1 MKITKAK
8 LKQII
13 QEELSSLAE
22 ADAVSHHADG
32 WDAGGTSQVYSQ
44 DVEGVPPEEE
54 RPEEDPLVTAIATA
68 EGISDLIRKGDPGG
82 EGALS
87 QIEELINMLNG
98 MNTEPGNATAMAR
111 WNDK

>member
-13 QEELSSLAE
+13 KEELSSLAE

-44 DVEGVPPEEE
+44 DVEGVPPEGEQA
-54 RPEEDPLVTAIATA
+54 DPLVTAIATA
-68 EGISDLIRKGDPGG
+68 EGIGDLIRNGDPGG

-87 QIEELINMLNG
+87 QIEELINMLKD